1 MQFMQSRTR
10 SGSGSMSYVCGRVK
24 LWGVVQEHEGGYR
37 AQYGYPASIS
47 DYFLA
52 RAYGVENEPVVSR
65 NVFGSEDV

>member
-1 MQFMQSRTR
+1 
-10 SGSGSMSYVCGRVK
+10 MSYVCGRVK